1 MEHIFQVF
9 FFQNFILCLLQTFVL
24 MQFASAWLCDIG
36 CKLKTITMHLQLE
49 KISQC
54 QSIWSDPEVSFVFEF
69 LFCWW
74 AVICNIPRELDF
86 ELAVIF
92 LIWCWCRS
100 EHQYVHCL
108 WVWIKMLIYYL
119 FEHSLWSQSY
129 NFPKEFRFFWC
140 LQLTPP
146 LNLKNF
152 PLISWHKPIS
162 LLTANI

>member
-1 MEHIFQVF
+1 
-9 FFQNFILCLLQTFVL
+9 
-24 MQFASAWLCDIG
+24 
-36 CKLKTITMHLQLE
+36 MHLQLE

-54 QSIWSDPEVSFVFEF
+54 QTIWSDPEVSFVFWF

-74 AVICNIPRELDF
+74 AVICNIPRVVDF

-129 NFPKEFRFFWC
+129 NFPKEFRFFWTAS
-140 LQLTPP
+140 LQLTQSP

-162 LLTANI
+162 MLTAPTDKTSGLSKVLRIWFPCFDSQFLRTQQWIRKWYDPS